1 MINIFNYLDPAEYLK
16 DSHKE
21 LKTLKPSFSIRAWAR
36 QLGMKSHA
44 PLHDVLNK
52 RRMVPKKLIP
62 KLCKSLQLE
71 GRHKDYFEALVE
83 FQRSKSYEE
92 KEFYKQKLDKL
103 SPSKQREI
111 SDLEAYKYI
120 TDPHHII
127 ISELTQLKH
136 FQPTAG
142 WVKQHL
148 RFSKNLKEIEDIYN
162 RLKKLEIIEE
172 KNNKVIKTTE
182 HIYTKDEIK
191 SEAIQQYH
199 KICADL
205 AKEQISK
212 QDLSER
218 EFNSIA
224 FNIKKES
231 LPKIKEAMRE
241 FVNRLIDEHEAKA
254 HQGDETYQLNMHL
267 FSLSK

>member
-148 RFSKNLKEIEDIYN
+148 RFSKNLKEIEDIYLEVSHKN
-162 RLKKLEIIEE
+162 TGAIKFYKEFGFHEIHCKKQFYSDGCDALIMQLK
-172 KNNKVIKTTE
+172 
-182 HIYTKDEIK
+182 
-191 SEAIQQYH
+191 
-199 KICADL
+199 
-205 AKEQISK
+205 AK
-212 QDLSER
+212 
-218 EFNSIA
+218 
-224 FNIKKES
+224 
-231 LPKIKEAMRE
+231 
-241 FVNRLIDEHEAKA
+241 
-254 HQGDETYQLNMHL
+254 
-267 FSLSK
+267 